1 MSEPLHW
8 DLSNVYSG
16 LESPEFDAAVN
27 SIQAQIA
34 AADSALSDAIAAPLQ
49 DAGALAT
56 VLGDAIERINQL
68 IIDVRTHG
76 AYINSFVSTDSRNMT
91 ARTRLSEFERVR
103 VEFNALDTRFSQWV
117 GSLGDALEEAIPM
130 TETTERHAFILRE
143 TAEQAK
149 YLMREAEERLA
160 SEMSLSGG
168 NAFAKLQGNVTSQ
181 LTAQIELD
189 GEVKTLP
196 MTAIINLKTH
206 PDENVRRRAWEVE
219 NAAWKSVEEP
229 LAAAMNG
236 VKGETITLNKHR
248 GRTDPLHAPLDFARM
263 DKATLDAML
272 EAMHDSFP
280 MFRRYWHAKAK
291 LLGKDRLAWWDISAP
306 VGSLDKVYTW
316 EETRAFIL
324 ENFGT
329 FSPDLAAWAGRAFDE
344 NWMDVP
350 PRDGKRAGAFC
361 MGVPGVKE
369 SRILL
374 NFDGSLDQIST
385 VAHELGHGWHNECIY
400 QAGTTPLNAQTPM
413 TLAETASIMCETI
426 VMQAVLA
433 RAENV
438 QQELGILET
447 QISSEAQV
455 IVDIYSR
462 YLFESELFERRA
474 KAEVSAADLNEMML
488 AAQKA
493 TYGDGLDERY
503 LQQYMWTW
511 KPHYYSPAMPFY
523 NFPYAFGL
531 LFATGLYAIYKQRGA
546 EFVPDYNALLA
557 STGEA
562 RAAELAARFGIDIR
576 TKAFWA
582 ASLATI
588 GKKIDRYVEIAES
601 GA

>member
-1 MSEPLHW
+1 MSELPHW
-8 DLSNVYSG
+8 DLSNVYPG
-16 LESPEFDAAVN
+16 LDAPEFDAAVA
-27 SIQAQIA
+27 SISEQIGEV
-34 AADSALSDAIAAPLQ
+34 DKLLSEATGAPPQ
-49 DAGALAT
+49 DAGSLAA
-56 VLGDAIERINQL
+56 VLGETIVRINRL
-68 IIDVRTHG
+68 IVAVRTHG
-76 AYINSFVSTDSRNMT
+76 AYINGFVTTDSRNMA

-103 VEFNALDTRFSQWV
+103 VEFNAVNTRFTQWV
-117 GSLGDALEEAIPM
+117 GSLDDALEEAIPM
-130 TETTERHAFILRE
+130 NDLTGQHAFILRE
-143 TAEQAK
+143 TADQAK
-149 YLMREAEERLA
+149 YLMSEAEERLA

-168 NAFAKLQGNVTSQ
+168 NAFAKLQGTVTSQ
-181 LTAQIELD
+181 LTAPFTLD
-189 GEVKTLP
+189 GETKQLP
-196 MTAIINLKTH
+196 MTALINLKTH
-206 PDENVRRRAWEVE
+206 PDESVRHRAWETE
-219 NAAWKSVEEP
+219 KEAWKSVEEP
-229 LAAAMNG
+229 LAFAMNG

-263 DKATLDAML
+263 DRATLDAML

-280 MFRRYWHAKAK
+280 TFRRYWHAKAK
-291 LLGKDRLAWWDISAP
+291 LIDKERLAWWDIAAP
-306 VGSLDKVYTW
+306 VGSLDKIYTW
-316 EETRAFIL
+316 EETRSFIL

-329 FSPDLAAWAGRAFDE
+329 FSPELAAWAKRAFDE

-350 PRDGKRAGAFC
+350 PREGKRAGAFC
-361 MGVPGVKE
+361 MGVPSVKE

-400 QAGTTPLNAQTPM
+400 QAGTTQLNAQTPM

-426 VMQAVLA
+426 VMQAVLR

-447 QISSEAQV
+447 QLQGEAQV

-474 KAEVSAADLNEMML
+474 KSEVSAGDLNEMML
-488 AAQKA
+488 RAQKA
-493 TYGDGLDERY
+493 TYGDGLDERF

-511 KPHYYSPAMPFY
+511 KPHYYSPSMPFY

-531 LFATGLYAIYKQRGA
+531 LFATGLYAIYKERGSA
-546 EFVPDYNALLA
+546 FVPDYNRLLA

-562 RAAELAARFGIDIR
+562 RAADLAARFGIDIR
-576 TKAFWA
+576 SKAFWA

-588 GKKIDRYVEIAES
+588 GKKVDRYVEIANL
-601 GA
+601 

>member
-1 MSEPLHW
+1 MSELPRW
-8 DLSNVYSG
+8 DLSNVYPG
-16 LESPEFDAAVN
+16 LDSAEYDAAVA
-27 SIQAQIA
+27 SIGEQIGELDRMLTEAVGAPLHHAGSLA
-34 AADSALSDAIAAPLQ
+34 AVLGEAIA
-49 DAGALAT
+49 
-56 VLGDAIERINQL
+56 RINQL

-76 AYINSFVSTDSRNMT
+76 AYINSFVSTDSRNMA

-103 VEFNALDTRFSQWV
+103 VEFSAASTRFTQWV
-117 GSLGDALEEAIPM
+117 GSLGDALDEAIVANDL
-130 TETTERHAFILRE
+130 TEQHAFILRE
-143 TAEQAK
+143 TADQAK
-149 YLMREAEERLA
+149 YLMSEAEERLA
-160 SEMSLSGG
+160 SELSLSGG
-168 NAFAKLQGNVTSQ
+168 NAFAKLQGTVTSQ
-181 LTAQIELD
+181 LTAPFALD
-189 GEVKTLP
+189 GETKSLP
-196 MTAIINLKTH
+196 MTALINLKTH
-206 PDENVRRRAWEVE
+206 PDESVRRRAWETE
-219 NAAWKSVEEP
+219 NEAWKSVEEP
-229 LAAAMNG
+229 LAFAMNG
-236 VKGETITLNKHR
+236 VKGETITLNNHR
-248 GRTDPLHAPLDFARM
+248 GRTNPLHAPLDFARM
-263 DKATLDAML
+263 DRATLDAML

-280 MFRRYWHAKAK
+280 TFRRYWHAKAK
-291 LLGKDRLAWWDISAP
+291 LIGKERLAWWDIAAP

-316 EETRAFIL
+316 DETRSFIL

-329 FSPDLAAWAGRAFDE
+329 FSPGLAAWAQRAFDE

-350 PRDGKRAGAFC
+350 PREGKRAGAFC

-400 QAGTTPLNAQTPM
+400 QAGTTALNAQTPM

-426 VMQAVLA
+426 VMQAVLKK
-433 RAENV
+433 AENV

-447 QISSEAQV
+447 QLQGEAQV

-474 KAEVSAADLNEMML
+474 KSEVSAADLNEMML
-488 AAQKA
+488 NAQRA
-493 TYGDGLDERY
+493 TYGDGLDERF

-531 LFATGLYAIYKQRGA
+531 LFATGLYAIYKERGSA
-546 EFVPDYNALLA
+546 FVPDYNRLLA

-562 RAAELAARFGIDIR
+562 RAADLAARFGIDIR
-576 TKAFWA
+576 SKAFWA

-588 GKKIDRYVEIAES
+588 GKKVDRYVEIANS
-601 GA
+601 